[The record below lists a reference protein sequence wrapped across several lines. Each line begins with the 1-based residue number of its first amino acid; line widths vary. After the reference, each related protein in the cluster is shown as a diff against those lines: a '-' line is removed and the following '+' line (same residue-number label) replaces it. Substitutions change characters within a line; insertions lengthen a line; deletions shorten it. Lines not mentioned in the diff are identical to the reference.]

1 LLLTLKFLPGIELV
15 AESSAV
21 VSQNKGMVTATGIR
35 LAYEPAAQK
44 METEAEEEKTPETN
58 KTELNDLMAQLKSL

>member
-1 LLLTLKFLPGIELV
+1 M

-44 METEAEEEKTPETN
+44 METEAEE
-58 KTELNDLMAQLKSL
+58 LNRKLGSQGWSYKVNYDNSKPYDEFRAEQGHMDD

>member
-1 LLLTLKFLPGIELV
+1 M

-58 KTELNDLMAQLKSL
+58 KTELSDLMAQLKSL